1 MEIIAN
7 EVLYVE
13 NLFKNQKLTP
23 RRVTKDIRLV
33 VQYYLSKG
41 MDETI
46 TLRNVVEFVNEVNG
60 DKSGER
66 WSKEIKGIIKDL
78 NKKKDFTMRKIDKV
92 TISKKEIEAISKL
105 KTKNQ
110 KKYAWGLLLV
120 CKIVNHEKT
129 SQWVTINH
137 TTKFCKMFE
146 INVSSAEKREKIFHE
161 LVEKGYIR
169 ISCRVGSNSME
180 LLFVDG
186 ECEDGVEIPTLNA
199 LTNEEIYF
207 QNGNVLF
214 NSLFNGGKSYECL
227 VCKTQTPTKT
237 KVKKYCP
244 HCAEDVKRGRI
255 KIEKQLKM
263 LEK

>member
-13 NLFKNQKLTP
+13 NLLKNKKLTP

-78 NKKKDFTMRKIDKV
+78 NKIDKV

-227 VCKTQTPTKT
+227 VCKTTQNVR
-237 KVKKYCP
+237 KVKVNNFTNPY
-244 HCAEDVKRGRI
+244 KRWYYHVFKGFPY
-255 KIEKQLKM
+255 KSSVLLTWKG
-263 LEK
+263 